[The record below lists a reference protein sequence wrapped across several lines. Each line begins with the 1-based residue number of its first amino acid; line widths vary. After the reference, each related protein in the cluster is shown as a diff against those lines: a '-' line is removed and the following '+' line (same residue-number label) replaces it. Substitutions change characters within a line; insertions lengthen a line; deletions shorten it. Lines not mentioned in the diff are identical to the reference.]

1 MDACQKRMNTLVK
14 RIVVTNDDGVYS
26 PGLKI
31 LHDSISDLGEVHVI
45 APETPKSST
54 GLGLTLHKP
63 LRVMRIKIWNEKS
76 IIAVSGTPSDIIHIS
91 VHILNGKPDLVLSGI
106 NVGDN
111 TSLQVIL
118 SSGTVGAALQASL
131 LGIPSAA
138 FSADVKTPEDFMR
151 RNYRK
156 ALSAVARAIARQLL
170 ENGMPKGFDLISVNF
185 PSVIGKKTKVKIAKP
200 ARVRFAQYTE
210 RRIDPQGRPYFW
222 IYGESTSPEEGTDAY
237 VVLVEKNIAI
247 TPLSLNLSSCTG
259 SEEDAEPLR
268 EKAEESLKGALQ

>member
-1 MDACQKRMNTLVK
+1 MLEVVTLSR
-14 RIVVTNDDGVYS
+14 RIVITNDDGVYS

-31 LHDSISDLGEVHVI
+31 LKDSVSGLGEINVI

-63 LRVMRIKIWNEKS
+63 LRVMRIKLWNDES

-106 NVGDN
+106 NIGEN

-118 SSGTVGAALQASL
+118 SSGTVGAAIQASL

-138 FSADVKTPEDFMR
+138 FSADVKSPDEFMR
-151 RNYRK
+151 RKYRK
-156 ALSAVARAIARQLL
+156 ALMSVSRAVAEYLIER
-170 ENGMPKGFDLISVNF
+170 GMPKGFDLISVNF
-185 PSVIGKKTKVKIAKP
+185 PSVIGKRTKVKLARP
-200 ARVRFAQYTE
+200 ARIRFAQYTE

-222 IYGESTSPEEGTDAY
+222 IYGESTSPEEGTDSY
-237 VVLVEKNIAI
+237 VVLIEKNIAI
-247 TPLSLNLSSCTG
+247 TPLSLNLSSCAD
-259 SEEDAEPLR
+259 SEEAAEPLR
-268 EKAEESLKGALQ
+268 EAAEETLRGAL

>member
-1 MDACQKRMNTLVK
+1 MSR
-14 RIVVTNDDGVYS
+14 RIVITNDDGIYS

-31 LHDSISDLGEVHVI
+31 LHDSVSGLGEVNVI

-63 LRVMRIKIWNEKS
+63 LRVMRIKLWGEKPL
-76 IIAVSGTPSDIIHIS
+76 IAVSGTPSDIIHIS
-91 VHILNGKPDLVLSGI
+91 VHILNGRPDLVLSGI

-118 SSGTVGAALQASL
+118 SSGTVGAAMQASL
-131 LGIPSAA
+131 LGIPSIAL
-138 FSADVKTPEDFMR
+138 SADVRSPEELLR
-151 RNYRK
+151 KSYRK
-156 ALSAVARAIARQLL
+156 GVMAVSRAIATYVL
-170 ENGMPKGFDLISVNF
+170 ERGMPKGFDLISVNF
-185 PSVIGKKTKVKIAKP
+185 PSVVGKKTRVKIAKP

-222 IYGESTSPEEGTDAY
+222 IYGEPTSPEQGTDAY

-247 TPLSLNLSSCTG
+247 TPLSLNLSSCQETEEIIEPMRAEAERALETG
-259 SEEDAEPLR
+259 IS
-268 EKAEESLKGALQ
+268 GT

>member
-1 MDACQKRMNTLVK
+1 MLGEVALSR
-14 RIVVTNDDGVYS
+14 RIVITNDDGVYS

-31 LHDSISDLGEVHVI
+31 LRDSVSGLGEINVI

-63 LRVMRIKIWNEKS
+63 LRVMRIKLWNDEP

-106 NVGDN
+106 NIGEN

-118 SSGTVGAALQASL
+118 SSGTIGAAMQASL

-138 FSADVKTPEDFMR
+138 FSADVKSPDEFMR
-151 RNYRK
+151 RKYRK
-156 ALSAVARAIARQLL
+156 ALMSVSRAVAEYLF
-170 ENGMPKGFDLISVNF
+170 EKGMPKGFDLISVNF
-185 PSVIGKKTKVKIAKP
+185 PSVIGKRTKVKLARP
-200 ARVRFAQYTE
+200 ARIRFAQYTE

-222 IYGESTSPEEGTDAY
+222 IYGESTSPEEGTDSY

-247 TPLSLNLSSCTG
+247 TPLSLNLSSCAD
-259 SEEDAEPLR
+259 SEEAAEPLR
-268 EKAEESLKGALQ
+268 EAAEETLRGAL

>member
-1 MDACQKRMNTLVK
+1 MKK
-14 RIVVTNDDGVYS
+14 RIVITNDDGVYS

-31 LHDSISDLGEVHVI
+31 LHDSVSDLGEVHVI

-63 LRVMRIKIWNEKS
+63 LRVMRVKLWNEKS

-118 SSGTVGAALQASL
+118 SSGTVGAAMQASL

-138 FSADVKTPEDFMR
+138 FSADVKSPEEFMR

-156 ALSAVARAIARQLL
+156 ALEIVTRTIAEHLL
-170 ENGMPKGFDLISVNF
+170 EKGMPKGFDLISVNF

-200 ARVRFAQYTE
+200 ARIRFAQYTE

-222 IYGESTSPEEGTDAY
+222 IYGEPTSPEEGTDAY
-237 VVLVEKNIAI
+237 IVLVEKNIAL
-247 TPLSLNLSSCTG
+247 TPISLNLSSCSG
-259 SEEDAEPLR
+259 SEDEAEPLR
-268 EKAEESLKGALQ
+268 ERAEENLREKML